1 MSIVSIEDLVAQ
13 IPDGARLAIPKDDT
27 GVAIAAT
34 RALLRRGV
42 RDLHLVCVPISGLQ
56 ADLLI
61 GAGCVRTVESSAVTL
76 GEFGTGPRFT
86 AAVRE
91 GSIRLV
97 DATCPAIYAGL
108 QAGQKGTPFMPLRG
122 ILESDVLANH
132 PDWKVIENPFSPGDR
147 IVAIKAIVPDV
158 TLFHA
163 RAADRFGNV
172 YVGRDR
178 DGLLL
183 AHASRKA
190 LVTVEEIVEG
200 NLLEDPLRV
209 GATLPSLYVSD
220 IAVAPRGAQP
230 LAFLDQY
237 GVDAAFMTRYAAMAR
252 SEAGFR
258 ECLAALL
265 GEAAVPA

>member
-1 MSIVSIEDLVAQ
+1 MSVVSIEDLVAR

-27 GVAIAAT
+27 GVSIAGT

-42 RDLHLVCVPISGLQ
+42 RNLHLVCVPVSGLQ

-61 GAGCVRTVESSAVTL
+61 GAGCVATIETSAVTL
-76 GEFGTGPRFT
+76 GEFGAAPRFCE
-86 AAVRE
+86 AVRD
-91 GSIRLV
+91 GSLRII
-97 DATCPAIYAGL
+97 DATCPAIYAGF

-132 PDWKVIENPFSPGDR
+132 PDWKVIDNPFSPGDK

-172 YVGRDR
+172 YLGRDR

-183 AHASRKA
+183 AHASRNA
-190 LVTVEEIVEG
+190 LVTVEEIVDG

-209 GATLPSLYVSD
+209 CGTLPALYVTA
-220 IAVAPRGAQP
+220 IAHAPNGTWPLPFGDLRRG
-230 LAFLDQY
+230 
-237 GVDAAFMTRYAAMAR
+237 DAGFMARYASQAR
-252 SEAGFR
+252 SRAGFD
-258 ECLAALL
+258 ECLAELMGSATV
-265 GEAAVPA
+265 AA